1 MSTIKKTTT
10 HIFTQIQTYS
20 TEYNLQERLPGK
32 VELLYGEDVRH
43 LHRENP
49 GPDARTCW
57 GQRLLKGLGL
67 GPPKPDG
74 PDQSARR
81 TGTRL
86 DRPLGPQV
94 LQKSFFQRRLP
105 MDGPSSLDSAQEW
118 ICRSRQEKTK
128 KYQKCK
134 TLDKEPVFPFR
145 HINIR

>member
-1 MSTIKKTTT
+1 MYTK
-10 HIFTQIQTYS
+10 IQTCI
-20 TEYNLQERLPGK
+20 TEYNLQERLPRNDQ
-32 VELLYGEDVRH
+32 LLYGEDVRH

-49 GPDARTCW
+49 GSDARTCW

-105 MDGPSSLDSAQEW
+105 VDGPSSLDSAQEW
-118 ICRSRQEKTK
+118 IC
-128 KYQKCK
+128 
-134 TLDKEPVFPFR
+134 
-145 HINIR
+145 